1 MADFKENNKN
11 SLLSYF
17 FSLLIRPS
25 RTIKKILIDQP
36 SFQRLAVFIFIISIF
51 RGMIESVWMLLRE
64 GQFAAVVTS
73 PVLFKSYLIL
83 GIPFMVSSI
92 TAGYVRWFGF
102 ALVPCLLARF
112 WGREAH
118 YRDFLRVTGV
128 MMGLYV
134 VTILPNFAYLFFDL
148 PVIQF
153 SISKSYNPALG
164 VGQMITGTW
173 LVLII
178 YKMARLIAGLTAWQ
192 SFLAGLT
199 VLLGNLGAL
208 LSGAMFFFNLPYV
221 NARSFR
227 GTLNMATFLFNI
239 ATVLLIPFFLWL
251 GTRTADGR
259 WLKVQGGEQ

>member
-1 MADFKENNKN
+1 MSRRITQSSTIIF
-11 SLLSYF
+11 YF
-17 FSLLIRPS
+17 LSLLIHPKY
-25 RTIKKILIDQP
+25 TIHKILENKL
-36 SFQRLAVFIFIISIF
+36 SFRRIAVFLLIVSTL
-51 RGMIESVWMLLRE
+51 RGIIESAWMLLRE
-64 GQFAAVVTS
+64 GQFVAVVTS

-134 VTILPNFAYLFFDL
+134 LTILPNFAYLFFDL

-208 LSGAMFFFNLPYV
+208 LFGAMFFFNLSYV
-221 NARSFR
+221 SARSFR

-259 WLKVQGGEQ
+259 WLKVQGGER